1 MRQND
6 GQLPGSKFTI
16 GVLLSALPANE
27 FFATGLLIAPPGI
40 FSQSGCIQIEAIAG
54 RK

>member
-27 FFATGLLIAPPGI
+27 FFATGLLIAPPGT
-40 FSQSGCIQIEAIAG
+40 FSQKGCIPIGAIVE